1 MPQHVETNAL
11 FESLF
16 TASPDGII
24 VADSEERIVEANP
37 RVESLFGY
45 ASSELLGNPVEILI
59 PERFRSIHV
68 EHRTLYTRLASMR
81 PMGNGLELC
90 GRRKDGSEFPVD
102 IVLSYV
108 ERASGQLFLAIIRDI
123 TERKQ
128 LEQEMRQLAL
138 SDPLT
143 ALGNYRRLQEAFET
157 ELKWSARTGRSSI
170 LLLLDVDGLKRIND
184 NYGHLVGSRA
194 LCRLADVLRA
204 ECRAIDTPVR
214 YGGDEFVV
222 ILPDTDAEGAQNLA
236 VRLAGRLASDRE
248 DPPITFSYGIG
259 VCPLDG
265 TTLDQL
271 LAFADCALYAMKKPR
286 LRSAHRNSPSVLP
299 KSR

>member
-1 MPQHVETNAL
+1 MPPKATRMPQRVETDAL

-16 TASPDGII
+16 AASPDGII
-24 VADSEERIVEANP
+24 VVDLEGRVVEANP

-45 ASSELLGNPVEILI
+45 ASSELLGNPIEILI
-59 PERFRSIHV
+59 PEQFRSLHV
-68 EHRTLYTRLASMR
+68 EHRIAYSRLASIR
-81 PMGNGLELC
+81 PMGTRPELY

-102 IVLSYV
+102 IMLSYV
-108 ERASGQLFLAIIRDI
+108 ETASGQLFLAIVRDT
-123 TERKQ
+123 TERKR
-128 LEQEMRQLAL
+128 LEQDMRQLAL

-157 ELKWSARTGRSSI
+157 ELKWAARTGRSST
-170 LLLLDVDGLKRIND
+170 LLLLDLDGLKKIND
-184 NYGHLVGSRA
+184 SHGHLAGSRA

-204 ECRAIDTPVR
+204 ECRAVDTPVR

-236 VRLAGRLASDRE
+236 ARLAGRLASDGE

-271 LAFADCALYAMKKPR
+271 LAFADRALYAMKGR
-286 LRSAHRNSPSVLP
+286 ILSS
-299 KSR
+299 